1 MTVASPPTFGPPQL
15 GPWFRRHP
23 VSALT
28 VAGVLFAGIL
38 VLRLLTGGPAD
49 AFSMLYALP
58 VALLAI
64 AFGLRSG
71 ALAGLAA
78 VGLIAVWAIAED
90 VSLTPL
96 GWLSRAVPLLL
107 LGVLLGHAS
116 DQARRAEEE
125 RRRVETSALLHQ
137 EAIEIN
143 DRLVQGLAAARL
155 YFESGD
161 VDTGRRILDET
172 IAQAREL
179 VSGLIRRA
187 DMGGRSVPVSGDPPT
202 GPRAP

>member
-1 MTVASPPTFGPPQL
+1 MTVVAQPTSGAPHL

-23 VSALT
+23 ASAVT
-28 VAGVLFAGIL
+28 VAGALFAAVL
-38 VLRLLTGGPAD
+38 TLRLLVGDAGD

-58 VALLAI
+58 VALLAN
-64 AFGLRSG
+64 AFGLR
-71 ALAGLAA
+71 
-78 VGLIAVWAIAED
+78 VGLVAGVVAVALIVVWTLVDD
-90 VSLTPL
+90 VTLSPT
-96 GWLSRAVPLLL
+96 GWTSRVVPLLL
-107 LGVLLGHAS
+107 LGVLVGQAA
-116 DQARRAEEE
+116 DQAGRAEEE
-125 RRRVETSALLHQ
+125 RRRLETSALLHQ

-143 DRLVQGLAAARL
+143 DMLVQGLAAARL

-187 DMGGRSVPVSGDPPT
+187 EMGGQSVPVAGAPP
-202 GPRAP
+202 RDH